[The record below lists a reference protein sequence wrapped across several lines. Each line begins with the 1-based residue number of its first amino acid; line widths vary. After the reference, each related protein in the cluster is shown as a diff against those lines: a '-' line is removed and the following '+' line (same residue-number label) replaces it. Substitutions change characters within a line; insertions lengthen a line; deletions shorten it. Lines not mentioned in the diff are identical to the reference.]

1 LTQMGLP
8 ESRSSCLN
16 ERVIISNSMNSLA
29 KLCPWSE
36 QAIALTARNIVSG
49 LFPVNRIPGQNI
61 ADNMTSKKT
70 PGNYTGATD
79 RRKSVLKKTDPEM
92 KLKGAPT
99 VLLRNNKTAINNF
112 HRRLIDISKAF
123 VTIRQK
129 KGEDAMP
136 EQLTAETAGRIA
148 AEDMDGMI
156 DENYILNNL
165 RTLNQLVD
173 EKLEELG
180 ELLRHRCML
189 KNNQNSGQGL
199 AKDLQGSA
207 LAFFIPASY
216 DMSPQMMAYG
226 DAADNETNKLA
237 DHVAFMHLIDPRLHQ
252 SPDEDDGE
260 NDSSS
265 LARRYFLP
273 HPDPYQNENNGSDES
288 DGADN

>member
-1 LTQMGLP
+1 
-8 ESRSSCLN
+8 
-16 ERVIISNSMNSLA
+16 
-29 KLCPWSE
+29 
-36 QAIALTARNIVSG
+36 
-49 LFPVNRIPGQNI
+49 
-61 ADNMTSKKT
+61 
-70 PGNYTGATD
+70 
-79 RRKSVLKKTDPEM
+79 
-92 KLKGAPT
+92 
-99 VLLRNNKTAINNF
+99 
-112 HRRLIDISKAF
+112 
-123 VTIRQK
+123 
-129 KGEDAMP
+129 MP

-165 RTLNQLVD
+165 STLNQLVD

-226 DAADNETNKLA
+226 DAADNETKKLVE
-237 DHVAFMHLIDPRLHQ
+237 HVVFMHLIDPRLHQ
-252 SPDEDDGE
+252 SPDEDDDE

-273 HPDPYQNENNGSDES
+273 HPDPYQNENDRSDES